1 MRQRGHAAGAA
12 RQRRKDKAMTTTAS
26 PVSKQTA
33 SAAQETGATGA
44 AATAIETIE
53 TGVAGVADAATN
65 AAANAI
71 EDLEAAESRGFSTR
85 FPLNS
90 AFIFTF
96 GALGG
101 MLFGFDTGIIS
112 GASPLIESDFG
123 LSVSQTGFITSLV
136 LIGSFTTEW
145 AMVFHGA

>member
-1 MRQRGHAAGAA
+1 MFSGDFRQSKPDLACGRGAT
-12 RQRRKDKAMTTTAS
+12 RRRGPSTAKGQGNDDDGI
-26 PVSKQTA
+26 PRIEADA

-112 GASPLIESDFG
+112 GASPLIDR
-123 LSVSQTGFITSLV
+123 TS
-136 LIGSFTTEW
+136 
-145 AMVFHGA
+145 A

>member
-12 RQRRKDKAMTTTAS
+12 PSTAKGQGNDDDGITRIEADGIRGTGDRRNRCSGHRNRNHRNRRGRSGGRGHKRGS
-26 PVSKQTA
+26 
-33 SAAQETGATGA
+33 
-44 AATAIETIE
+44 
-53 TGVAGVADAATN
+53 
-65 AAANAI
+65 NAI
-71 EDLEAAESRGFSTR
+71 EDLEAAESHGFSTR

-112 GASPLIESDFG
+112 GASPLID
-123 LSVSQTGFITSLV
+123 QTS
-136 LIGSFTTEW
+136 
-145 AMVFHGA
+145 A